1 MGWLGPG
8 QNLAVAGE
16 EIQLLKSD
24 LPESAGLHRDQ
35 GCARLFLGE
44 RYGDAIRGKRPRRL
58 IRGPSGTGASASK
71 VDCCGGPV
79 TPRGEYSYSAGTES
93 PAGVLPP
100 GTALPIPP
108 AAFGRAFSL
117 ERGDAARGPVT
128 VSLFVVDASVAAKW
142 FLPAEGETLTD
153 EALELLY
160 RYTTGQIRLIVP
172 DLFWAEFANILW
184 KAVRQGRWTKDAAD
198 TAIAAMKDRNLPT
211 VPSLALLEA
220 AFAIANAFQRTVYDS
235 LYVALA
241 ISSKAQLLTAD
252 ERLAHALAATLPV
265 KWLGSL

>member
-1 MGWLGPG
+1 
-8 QNLAVAGE
+8 
-16 EIQLLKSD
+16 
-24 LPESAGLHRDQ
+24 
-35 GCARLFLGE
+35 
-44 RYGDAIRGKRPRRL
+44 
-58 IRGPSGTGASASK
+58 
-71 VDCCGGPV
+71 
-79 TPRGEYSYSAGTES
+79 
-93 PAGVLPP
+93 
-100 GTALPIPP
+100 
-108 AAFGRAFSL
+108 
-117 ERGDAARGPVT
+117 

-172 DLFWAEFANILW
+172 DLFWSEFANILW

-220 AFAIANAFQRTVYDS
+220 AFAIANTFQQTAYDS

-241 ISSKAQLLTAD
+241 VSSKAQLLTAD
-252 ERLAHALAATLPV
+252 ERLARALVATLPV